1 MGQNLTVLSLIG
13 IVALAGVVVN
23 DSLVLVDFINRYR
36 KDGHNVFDAV
46 LEAGPRRFRPI
57 LLTSLTTFF
66 GLFPLLM
73 EKSVQAQFLI
83 PMAIS
88 LAFGVLFATLITLVI
103 VPSAYL
109 LLDNIVNRKKAHN
122 AHIQLDL

>member
-36 KDGHNVFDAV
+36 QDGHNVFNAV

-83 PMAIS
+83 PKAIS
-88 LAFGVLFATLITLVI
+88 LAFGVLYATLITLVI

-122 AHIQLDL
+122 AHIQLDQ

>member
-36 KDGHNVFDAV
+36 QDGHNVFNAV

-103 VPSAYL
+103 VPSGYL

-122 AHIQLDL
+122 AHIQLDQ

>member
-1 MGQNLTVLSLIG
+1 MVEITTIIKFLL
-13 IVALAGVVVN
+13 LAIF
-23 DSLVLVDFINRYR
+23 SS
-36 KDGHNVFDAV
+36 
-46 LEAGPRRFRPI
+46 I

-122 AHIQLDL
+122 AHIQLDR